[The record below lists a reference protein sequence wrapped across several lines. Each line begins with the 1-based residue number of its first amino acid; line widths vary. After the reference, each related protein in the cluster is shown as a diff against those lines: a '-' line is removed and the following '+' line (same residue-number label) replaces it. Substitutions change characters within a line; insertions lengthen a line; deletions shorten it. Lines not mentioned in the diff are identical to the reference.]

1 MLHRRIIKGLF
12 IFFVP
17 IYFFS
22 CFPIEN
28 TKSKVI
34 GSKTGFKIGFASCLH
49 QNKPMPIFETIKTE
63 NFDLF
68 LMMGDNVYGN
78 SDSEDLKELR
88 LAYKK
93 QEQNF
98 KKLNLGF
105 PFEAVWDD
113 NDYGLGDGGK
123 EYQLKESSKKLFLD
137 FWDVPADDPRRKRE
151 GIYHEI
157 KKIYKGNSMQIL
169 FLDTRTFRDNL
180 KPSDDKGAVGK
191 ERYIPSLDNSLT
203 MLGDEQ
209 WQWLVQKMS
218 ERADYRFIISSIQ
231 FLAVGHGWECWNNFP
246 LERQR
251 LIDLI
256 DTSDLQHTVILSGD
270 RHRGGLY
277 RLKTKS
283 EKIISEMTSSSLNV
297 PYSNPEE
304 PGPLRIKGTYSKE
317 NYGTIHIDESQ
328 DSISIMLK
336 NIQGEIVNSFR
347 L

>member
-1 MLHRRIIKGLF
+1 MKGLYLLF
-12 IFFVP
+12 IS

-22 CFPIEN
+22 CEAN
-28 TKSKVI
+28 KVTESKV
-34 GSKTGFKIGFASCLH
+34 STPKTGLKIGFASCLH

-157 KKIYKGNSMQIL
+157 KKKI
-169 FLDTRTFRDNL
+169 
-180 KPSDDKGAVGK
+180 
-191 ERYIPSLDNSLT
+191 
-203 MLGDEQ
+203 
-209 WQWLVQKMS
+209 
-218 ERADYRFIISSIQ
+218 
-231 FLAVGHGWECWNNFP
+231 
-246 LERQR
+246 
-251 LIDLI
+251 
-256 DTSDLQHTVILSGD
+256 
-270 RHRGGLY
+270 
-277 RLKTKS
+277 KS
-283 EKIISEMTSSSLNV
+283 
-297 PYSNPEE
+297 
-304 PGPLRIKGTYSKE
+304 
-317 NYGTIHIDESQ
+317 
-328 DSISIMLK
+328 
-336 NIQGEIVNSFR
+336 
-347 L
+347 